1 MKKLIV
7 LAMMLTM
14 TTTLFADNM
23 VLNYFKKWVDETKVE
38 SAISDMI
45 LTRFISDLPK
55 EYSVSED
62 SVLSANFEAYA
73 DKCGFKKTYTPKVM
87 IVNCD
92 VPDEILLPGG
102 VLILTKGYLDY
113 AKKAEQREFILARNA
128 FLMVRKQPLAA
139 IKHNGMYPKF
149 LDYLKTPE
157 AKRTIENSRD
167 LVRQY
172 LKSLPEMN
180 HKQAD
185 VQGALITLSPE
196 NTRKAAIELLSNF
209 SVRIWPPLPFDTVD
223 LPSRINELENIKLPE
238 QKL

>member
-1 MKKLIV
+1 MDNRLKEV
-7 LAMMLTM
+7 RVRFAPSPTGMLHIGGARTAIDNWAFARACNGKFILRIEDTDTARYVDGSVQIIYDTM
-14 TTTLFADNM
+14 RDSKIM
-23 VLNYFKKWVDETKVE
+23 YDEGPDIGGNYGPY
-38 SAISDMI
+38 IQ
-45 LTRFISDLPK
+45 
-55 EYSVSED
+55 SER
-62 SVLSANFEAYA
+62 
-73 DKCGFKKTYTPKVM
+73 KQ
-87 IVNCD
+87 I
-92 VPDEILLPGG
+92 
-102 VLILTKGYLDY
+102 YLDY

-149 LDYLKTPE
+149 LDFLKTPE